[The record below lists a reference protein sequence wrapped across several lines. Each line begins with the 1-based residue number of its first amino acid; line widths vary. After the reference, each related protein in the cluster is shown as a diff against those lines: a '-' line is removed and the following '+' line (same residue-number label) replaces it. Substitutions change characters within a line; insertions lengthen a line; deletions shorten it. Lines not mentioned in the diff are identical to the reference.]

1 MEKKELPEQQLV
13 KIKTIASMF
22 DQERAFIDTAIFRIN
37 GEFYGYQPYE
47 QKYKKK
53 YESISNQRLDKI
65 RELLVDF
72 ENKLNAEKIDF
83 ENKLN
88 AEKIDLLLCYVSVE
102 EGGAII
108 NFGSEAVKM
117 KDFVMQ
123 ELQELEERHAQI
135 S

>member
-1 MEKKELPEQQLV
+1 MKKKALPKQQLA

-22 DQERAFIDTAIFRIN
+22 DKERAFIDTAVFRIN

-53 YESISNQRLDKI
+53 YECISEQRLDKI
-65 RELLVDF
+65 RGLLVEF
-72 ENKLNAEKIDF
+72 EKKLKD
-83 ENKLN
+83 
-88 AEKIDLLLCYVSVE
+88 EKIDLLLCYVSVE

-108 NFGSEAVKM
+108 NFGAEAVKM
-117 KDFVMQ
+117 KDFVMN
-123 ELQELEERHAQI
+123 ELQELEKRHAQI

>member
-1 MEKKELPEQQLV
+1 MKKKALPEQYLA
-13 KIKTIASMF
+13 KIKTAAQLL
-22 DQERAFIDTAIFRIN
+22 DKERAFVDTAVFKIN
-37 GEFYGYQPYE
+37 GDYYGYQPFE

-53 YESISNQRLDKI
+53 YESIPNSRLDKI

-72 ENKLNAEKIDF
+72 EK
-83 ENKLN
+83 KLN

-108 NFGSEAVKM
+108 NFGSEAIKM

-123 ELQELEERHAQI
+123 ELKELEEKHAQI

>member
-1 MEKKELPEQQLV
+1 MKKKVLSEKYIT
-13 KIKTIASMF
+13 KIKEIASMF
-22 DQERAFIDTAIFRIN
+22 DKEKAFVDTAVFKIN

-53 YESISNQRLDKI
+53 YESIPNSRLEKI
-65 RELLVDF
+65 RGLLLEF
-72 ENKLNAEKIDF
+72 E
-83 ENKLN
+83 ENLK
-88 AEKIDLLLCYVSVE
+88 KDGIDLLLCYVSVE

-117 KDFVMQ
+117 KDFVME
-123 ELQELEERHAQI
+123 ELQELEKRHAQI

>member
-1 MEKKELPEQQLV
+1 MKKKALPERYIT
-13 KIKTIASMF
+13 KIKEIASIF
-22 DQERAFIDTAIFRIN
+22 DKEKAFVDTAVFRIN

-53 YESISNQRLDKI
+53 YESIPNSRLDKI

-72 ENKLNAEKIDF
+72 EEKLKADDINLMVCFI
-83 ENKLN
+83 
-88 AEKIDLLLCYVSVE
+88 SME

-108 NFGSEAVKM
+108 NIGQEGFKERELIM
-117 KDFVMQ
+117 K
-123 ELQELEERHAQI
+123 ELQELEKKHAQI

>member
-1 MEKKELPEQQLV
+1 MGKKELPEQYIS
-13 KIKTIASMF
+13 KIKDATKIF
-22 DQERAFIDTAIFRIN
+22 YKEKAFIDTAIFRIN

-53 YESISNQRLDKI
+53 YESIANHRLEKI
-65 RELLVDF
+65 RELLLEF
-72 ENKLNAEKIDF
+72 EKKLKADG
-83 ENKLN
+83 
-88 AEKIDLLLCYVSVE
+88 IDLLLCYVSVE

>member
-1 MEKKELPEQQLV
+1 MEKKELPEQQLA

-22 DQERAFIDTAIFRIN
+22 DKERAFVDTAIFRIN

-53 YESISNQRLDKI
+53 YESITEHRLEKI
-65 RELLVDF
+65 RKLLLEF
-72 ENKLNAEKIDF
+72 EEKLKAEG
-83 ENKLN
+83 
-88 AEKIDLLLCYVSVE
+88 IDLLLCYVSVE

-123 ELQELEERHAQI
+123 ELQELEERHAKI

>member
-72 ENKLNAEKIDF
+72 ENKLNT
-83 ENKLN
+83 
-88 AEKIDLLLCYVSVE
+88 EKIDLLLCYVSVE

>member
-1 MEKKELPEQQLV
+1 MKKKALSEQYLA
-13 KIKTIASMF
+13 KIKTAAQLL
-22 DQERAFIDTAIFRIN
+22 DKEKAFIDTAVFKIN
-37 GEFYGYQPYE
+37 GDYYGYQPFE

-53 YESISNQRLDKI
+53 YTAVAEDRLEKI
-65 RELLVDF
+65 RERIIEF
-72 ENKLNAEKIDF
+72 EE
-83 ENKLN
+83 KLN

-108 NFGSEAVKM
+108 NFGSEAIKM

-123 ELQELEERHAQI
+123 ELKELEEKHAQI

>member
-65 RELLVDF
+65 RKLLV
-72 ENKLNAEKIDF
+72 DF

>member
-1 MEKKELPEQQLV
+1 MKKKALPKQQLA
-13 KIKTIASMF
+13 KIKTIATMF
-22 DQERAFIDTAIFRIN
+22 DKERAFIDTAVFRIN

-53 YESISNQRLDKI
+53 YESIANHRLEKI
-65 RELLVDF
+65 RELLLEF
-72 ENKLNAEKIDF
+72 EKKLKADG
-83 ENKLN
+83 
-88 AEKIDLLLCYVSVE
+88 IDLLLCYVSVE

-108 NFGSEAVKM
+108 NFGAEAVKM

>member
-37 GEFYGYQPYE
+37 GEFFGYQPYE

-53 YESISNQRLDKI
+53 YESISNQRLEKI
-65 RELLVDF
+65 RKLLLEF
-72 ENKLNAEKIDF
+72 EEKLKAEG
-83 ENKLN
+83 
-88 AEKIDLLLCYVSVE
+88 IDLLLCYVSVE

-108 NFGSEAVKM
+108 NFGAEAVKM

>member
-1 MEKKELPEQQLV
+1 MKKKALSEKYIT
-13 KIKTIASMF
+13 KIKEIASMF
-22 DQERAFIDTAIFRIN
+22 DKEKAFVDTAVFRIN

-53 YESISNQRLDKI
+53 YESIPNSRLKKI
-65 RELLVDF
+65 RGLLLEF
-72 ENKLNAEKIDF
+72 E
-83 ENKLN
+83 ENLK
-88 AEKIDLLLCYVSVE
+88 KDGIDLLLCYVSVE

-117 KDFVMQ
+117 KDFVME
-123 ELQELEERHAQI
+123 ELQELEKRHAQI

>member
-1 MEKKELPEQQLV
+1 MKKKELPEQQLA

-22 DQERAFIDTAIFRIN
+22 DKERAFIDTAVFRIN
-37 GEFYGYQPYE
+37 GEFLGYQPYE

-53 YESISNQRLDKI
+53 YESISNQRLEKI
-65 RELLVDF
+65 RKLLLEF
-72 ENKLNAEKIDF
+72 EEKLKAEG
-83 ENKLN
+83 
-88 AEKIDLLLCYVSVE
+88 IDLLLCYVSVE

-117 KDFVMQ
+117 KDFVMD
-123 ELQELEERHAQI
+123 ELQELEKRHAQI

>member
-1 MEKKELPEQQLV
+1 MKKKALPEKYIT
-13 KIKTIASMF
+13 KIKEIASMF
-22 DQERAFIDTAIFRIN
+22 DKEKAFIDTAVFRIN

-53 YESISNQRLDKI
+53 YESIPNSRLDKI

-72 ENKLNAEKIDF
+72 EKN
-83 ENKLN
+83 LN

-108 NFGSEAVKM
+108 NFGSEAIKM

-123 ELQELEERHAQI
+123 ELKELEERHAQI

>member
-1 MEKKELPEQQLV
+1 MKKKALPEKYIA
-13 KIKTIASMF
+13 KIKAAAESF
-22 DQERAFIDTAIFRIN
+22 DKEKAFVDTAVFRIK

-53 YESISNQRLDKI
+53 YESIPNSRLEKI
-65 RELLVDF
+65 RSLLLEF
-72 ENKLNAEKIDF
+72 E
-83 ENKLN
+83 ENLK
-88 AEKIDLLLCYVSVE
+88 KDGIDLLFCYVSVE

-108 NFGSEAVKM
+108 NFGSEAIKM

-123 ELQELEERHAQI
+123 ELKELEEKHAQI

>member
-1 MEKKELPEQQLV
+1 MKKKELPEQQLA

-22 DQERAFIDTAIFRIN
+22 DKERAFIDTAIFRIN

-72 ENKLNAEKIDF
+72 ENKLNAEKID
-83 ENKLN
+83 
-88 AEKIDLLLCYVSVE
+88 LLLCYVSVE

-135 S
+135 SWYHS

>member
-1 MEKKELPEQQLV
+1 MKKKALPEKYLS
-13 KIKTIASMF
+13 KIKTAAQLI
-22 DQERAFIDTAIFRIN
+22 DKEKAFIDTAIFRIN

-53 YESISNQRLDKI
+53 YESIANHRLEKI
-65 RELLVDF
+65 RELLLEF
-72 ENKLNAEKIDF
+72 EKKLKADG
-83 ENKLN
+83 
-88 AEKIDLLLCYVSVE
+88 IDLLLCYVSVE

-108 NFGSEAVKM
+108 NFGSEAIKM

-123 ELQELEERHAQI
+123 ELKELEEKHAQI

>member
-72 ENKLNAEKIDF
+72 ENKLNAEKID
-83 ENKLN
+83 
-88 AEKIDLLLCYVSVE
+88 LLLCYVSVE

>member
-1 MEKKELPEQQLV
+1 
-13 KIKTIASMF
+13 MF
-22 DQERAFIDTAIFRIN
+22 DHERAFIDTAIFRIN

-72 ENKLNAEKIDF
+72 ENKLNAEKID
-83 ENKLN
+83 
-88 AEKIDLLLCYVSVE
+88 LLLCYVSVE

>member
-1 MEKKELPEQQLV
+1 MKKKALPKQQLA

-22 DQERAFIDTAIFRIN
+22 DKERAFIDTAVFRIN

-53 YESISNQRLDKI
+53 YESISEQRLDKI
-65 RELLVDF
+65 RSLLVEF
-72 ENKLNAEKIDF
+72 EKKLKD
-83 ENKLN
+83 
-88 AEKIDLLLCYVSVE
+88 EKIDLLLCYVSVE

-108 NFGSEAVKM
+108 NFGAEAVKM
-117 KDFVMQ
+117 KDFVMN
-123 ELQELEERHAQI
+123 ELQELEKRHAQI

>member
-1 MEKKELPEQQLV
+1 MEKKELPEQQFA
-13 KIKTIASMF
+13 KIKTIASIF
-22 DQERAFIDTAIFRIN
+22 DKERAFVDTAIFRIN
-37 GEFYGYQPYE
+37 GEFYGYQSYE

-53 YESISNQRLDKI
+53 YESITEHRLEKI
-65 RELLVDF
+65 RKLLLEF
-72 ENKLNAEKIDF
+72 EEKLKAEV
-83 ENKLN
+83 
-88 AEKIDLLLCYVSVE
+88 IDLLLCYVSVE

>member
-13 KIKTIASMF
+13 KIKMIASMF

-72 ENKLNAEKIDF
+72 ENKLNAEKID
-83 ENKLN
+83 
-88 AEKIDLLLCYVSVE
+88 LLLCYVSVE

>member
-1 MEKKELPEQQLV
+1 MEKKELPEQYIS
-13 KIKTIASMF
+13 KIRDATIIF
-22 DQERAFIDTAIFRIN
+22 YKEKAFIDTAIFRIN

-53 YESISNQRLDKI
+53 YESIANHRLEKI
-65 RELLVDF
+65 RELLLEF
-72 ENKLNAEKIDF
+72 EKKLKADG
-83 ENKLN
+83 
-88 AEKIDLLLCYVSVE
+88 IDLVLCYVSVE

-108 NFGSEAVKM
+108 NFGAEAVKM

>member
-1 MEKKELPEQQLV
+1 MKKKELPEQQLA

-22 DQERAFIDTAIFRIN
+22 DKERTFIDTAVFRIN
-37 GEFYGYQPYE
+37 GEFFGYQPYE

-53 YESISNQRLDKI
+53 YERISNQRLEKI
-65 RELLVDF
+65 RKLLLEF
-72 ENKLNAEKIDF
+72 EEKLKAEG
-83 ENKLN
+83 
-88 AEKIDLLLCYVSVE
+88 IDLLLCYVSVE

-108 NFGSEAVKM
+108 NFGSETVKM